1 MVSQQQR
8 QNYYGKELKDLT
20 LPEVAMLAGLPK
32 APNNYDPT
40 KKKMFKSN
48 RKKKCCSKLNESTW
62 IYNKTGNG
70 RSNKVDVEKGLKPA
84 LNYKQ
89 CHTLHLW
96 MQL

>member
-32 APNNYDPT
+32 APNN
-40 KKKMFKSN
+40 MIQ
-48 RKKKCCSKLNESTW
+48 RKRKCSKATERRNVVLNLMNRHGYITKQEMEEA
-62 IYNKTGNG
+62 I
-70 RSNKVDVEKGLKPA
+70 KVDVEKGLKPA